1 MKQTE
6 VQPLFAEERQEQIVA
21 LLSKNSKLL
30 VPELCD
36 YFQVSPATIRS
47 DLRDLAAKG
56 RLKRTHGGAI
66 PINKTLFE
74 PTSDDKKVQHAGE
87 KRAIA
92 ALAARLVENGD
103 TIAIDAGTTMME
115 LCKNLVKKEDL
126 TIVVNDLNIALYL
139 EHNTRANVIVLGG
152 NLRKGQQCT
161 VGPITLSAL
170 TSLNVDKVFLATNA
184 FVPEKGFM
192 TPDMNQAEVKKAML
206 RCASEKIV
214 LCDSSKIGKISFVE
228 FAKLQEID
236 KLITDSHI
244 QPQMRHYL
252 DEQQDSLQMLYAE
265 TED

>member
-6 VQPLFAEERQEQIVA
+6 SQPLFAEERQEQIIT
-21 LLSKNSKLL
+21 LLSKNTKLL

-66 PINKTLFE
+66 PISKTIFE
-74 PTSDDKKVQHAGE
+74 PTSDDKKIQNSAE
-87 KRAIA
+87 KQAIA
-92 ALAARLVENGD
+92 TLAADMVDNGD
-103 TIAIDAGTTMME
+103 TIAIDAGSTMLE
-115 LCKNLVKKEDL
+115 LAKKLVKKQDL

-139 EHNTRANVIVLGG
+139 EQHTQANVIVLGG

-184 FVPEKGFM
+184 FLPEKGFM

-228 FAKLQEID
+228 FAKLHEVD
-236 KLITDSHI
+236 KLVTDSKI
-244 QPQMRHYL
+244 PSSIRRYL
-252 DEQQDSLQMLYAE
+252 DEQQDSLQTYYAE

>member
-66 PINKTLFE
+66 PISKTLFE

-126 TIVVNDLNIALYL
+126 TIVVNDLNIALYQG
-139 EHNTRANVIVLGG
+139 ECDCSG
-152 NLRKGQQCT
+152 RK
-161 VGPITLSAL
+161 
-170 TSLNVDKVFLATNA
+170 
-184 FVPEKGFM
+184 
-192 TPDMNQAEVKKAML
+192 
-206 RCASEKIV
+206 SEKRAAV
-214 LCDSSKIGKISFVE
+214 HSRSHYSVCAHLFERGQSVPCNQCFCPGKG
-228 FAKLQEID
+228 LHD
-236 KLITDSHI
+236 
-244 QPQMRHYL
+244 P
-252 DEQQDSLQMLYAE
+252 
-265 TED
+265 

>member
-1 MKQTE
+1 M
-6 VQPLFAEERQEQIVA
+6 
-21 LLSKNSKLL
+21 
-30 VPELCD
+30 
-36 YFQVSPATIRS
+36 
-47 DLRDLAAKG
+47 
-56 RLKRTHGGAI
+56 
-66 PINKTLFE
+66 
-74 PTSDDKKVQHAGE
+74 
-87 KRAIA
+87 
-92 ALAARLVENGD
+92 
-103 TIAIDAGTTMME
+103 
-115 LCKNLVKKEDL
+115 
-126 TIVVNDLNIALYL
+126 NDLNIALYL